1 GVGRCDGNDVGNLR
15 NVELGR
21 HTRRNVLA
29 RSRGREQDVTV
40 VAGDVEHLCS
50 NVFGQP
56 VLERSA
62 VGQNDLADA
71 GNLGSLIGHRL
82 RPATCNQN
90 VNIATDGSGR
100 SYSAERRGLQLG
112 IVVFSNNQIRHDHT
126 TFASFLSLSTSVAT
140 SGTMMPA
147 LRAGGS
153 ETLSVFRRGA
163 TSTPRSS
170 GVTVSSGFF
179 LAFMML
185 GSVT

>member
-1 GVGRCDGNDVGNLR
+1 VVGRLHGGNGVTRIDRTLEGVGRFDGNDVGNLR

-62 VGQNDLADA
+62 VGQTDLADA

-147 LRAGGS
+147 
-153 ETLSVFRRGA
+153 
-163 TSTPRSS
+163 
-170 GVTVSSGFF
+170 
-179 LAFMML
+179 
-185 GSVT
+185 